1 MKSVAWKLIPGPFL
15 IFKES
20 YVKKN
25 LRRSVC
31 GFAIGV
37 VLHFLQMQKGL
48 ELTFT
53 LQFFCNMAETGQIS
67 LTDCAFPKL
76 LLIILL

>member
-37 VLHFLQMQKGL
+37 VLHFFANAKRSGTNFHTAVFL
-48 ELTFT
+48 
-53 LQFFCNMAETGQIS
+53 
-67 LTDCAFPKL
+67 
-76 LLIILL
+76 